1 MKALCEYVIH
11 SWNDLGLS
19 ETPVPDELSCLLRT
33 PRFRASSHVLFFLF
47 APDRS
52 EPILVAKTPRLP
64 GDVQSIEREAL
75 NLQALAS
82 VGEHGIEGVPRV
94 ALYRDWHD
102 TRLLIQTALPG
113 RPMSPSFVRTQPE
126 ACLEATMDWVT
137 NLHRETRAFATD
149 RRHSMGAVISDTLYV
164 LESTFAGNGAEM
176 GLVRRT
182 RDLVRPLVDYVLPR
196 VFEHGDLSSPN
207 ILIDDTGQLGV
218 VDWELADPAGVPAA
232 DVFFFLTYMAFARE
246 DATQTHQHVE
256 AFSKAFFGPRAWARR
271 HVVDYAQALRLPLQ
285 SLPHLF
291 ALCWARYLATLIAR
305 LHEVESGAPRDA
317 TELLEWLRSN
327 RYYALWSHT
336 LDSWEHLDL

>member
-1 MKALCEYVIH
+1 MKALCEYVIE
-11 SWNDLGLS
+11 SWNELGLDAV
-19 ETPVPDELSCLLRT
+19 PAPDELSCLLRT

-64 GDVQSIEREAL
+64 GDVTSIEREAM
-75 NLQALAS
+75 NLQALAA
-82 VGEHGIEGVPRV
+82 VGEHGIDGVPRV

-113 RPMSPSFVRTQPE
+113 CPMSPAFVRGQPE

-137 NLHRETRAFATD
+137 NLHRSTRAFATD
-149 RRHSMGAVISDTLYV
+149 RNHSMGATISETLYV
-164 LESTFAGNGAEM
+164 LESTFSGSRSAM
-176 GLVRRT
+176 HLVQRT
-182 RDLVRPLVDYVLPR
+182 RDLLLPLVDFVLPR

-207 ILIDDTGQLGV
+207 ILIDDHGKLGV
-218 VDWELADPAGVPAA
+218 VDWELADPAGVPTA
-232 DVFFFLTYMAFARE
+232 DVFFFLTYLAFARE

-271 HVVDYAQALRLPLQ
+271 HVIDYAQALRLPVQ

-291 ALCWARYLATLIAR
+291 ALCWARYLATLITR
-305 LHEVESGAPRDA
+305 LHEVESGAPRDKTA
-317 TELLEWLRSN
+317 LLEWLRSN
-327 RYYALWSHT
+327 RYYAIWRHT
-336 LDSWEHLDL
+336 LENWDHLDL